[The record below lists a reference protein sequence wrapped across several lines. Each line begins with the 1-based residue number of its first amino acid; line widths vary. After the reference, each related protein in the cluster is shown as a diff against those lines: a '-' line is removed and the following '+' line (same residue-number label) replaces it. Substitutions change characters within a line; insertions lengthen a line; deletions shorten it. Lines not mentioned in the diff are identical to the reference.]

1 MLHVDEGPQHQITG
15 ASVPRADGQPPH
27 FGSDT
32 AAQRLSYDDSLADLQ
47 VPVHP
52 TSVNGRTAA
61 ASSWLVTV
69 PPHHPDTG
77 RRAGLSHG
85 DDRAAHIRNPTGT
98 SQTMANIDPPPGEL
112 PEPF

>member
-15 ASVPRADGQPPH
+15 ASVPLADGQPLH
-27 FGSDT
+27 LGSDT
-32 AAQRLSYDDSLADLQ
+32 AAQRLSSDDSLADLQ

-52 TSVNGRTAA
+52 SQGQRSHSRRVIMVGHRATP
-61 ASSWLVTV
+61 SSG
-69 PPHHPDTG
+69 HRQA
-77 RRAGLSHG
+77 RRLFAG